1 MILAVALPR
10 LPVAITF
17 PSVGSSP
24 RVVHKLPTS
33 PSNSILSSS
42 RSYWLLTQT
51 TCGHTFASST
61 ATSCRHPQS
70 SHMQPS
76 HWRGSHSSERF
87 ESWPVQY
94 FQHNMTQIAYPKYE
108 LRPTKTN

>member
-1 MILAVALPR
+1 MIEVRRMISAVALLG
-10 LPVAITF
+10 LPVAITL
-17 PSVGSSP
+17 PSVGSSH

-42 RSYWLLTQT
+42 RSCMNSFYRT
-51 TCGHTFASST
+51 TCGHAFASST
-61 ATSCRHPQS
+61 ATSCRHPWS

-76 HWRGSHSSERF
+76 HWRGSHSSERLII
-87 ESWPVQY
+87 P
-94 FQHNMTQIAYPKYE
+94 NATQIAYPKYE